1 MPNFSTLF
9 IIGEG
14 HSGSTLL
21 ARMLDMH
28 SEVFCGGEMLRL
40 ESALSESS
48 NLCSCGA
55 TVRQCPVWQ
64 RWLTVLPDSV
74 QNDYRHWTPE
84 ILDRL
89 RLEADRPLLVD
100 SSKSRAYRLFERWRH
115 NAAACV
121 LILRDPR
128 GVLCSDLR
136 RGADLEKELST
147 HRKWMQRYAAWVAKH
162 PSQSLTVHYED
173 LVASPDG
180 TLRRLCHFAGLSF
193 EPAMLMPDDRVH
205 HFIRS
210 STSGYL
216 KGSNTLRRDE
226 RWRQDLKP
234 DQLQRIRRILGD
246 LPVYARYS
254 L

>member
-40 ESALSESS
+40 ESALSDSS
-48 NLCSCGA
+48 SLCSCGT
-55 TVRQCPVWQ
+55 TVRQCPAWQ

-74 QNDYRHWTPE
+74 QKDSRHWTPE
-84 ILDRL
+84 VLDRL
-89 RLEADRPLLVD
+89 RLEADKRLLVD

-115 NAAACV
+115 DAVAFV

-162 PSQSLTVHYED
+162 PSQSFTVHYED
-173 LVASPDG
+173 LVTSPDA
-180 TLRRLCHFAGLSF
+180 TLRRLCDFAGLSF

-234 DQLQRIRRILGD
+234 DQLQRIRKTLGD
-246 LPVYARYS
+246 LPVYARYE